1 MTFAR
6 PRFPR
11 FRFALMLA
19 LFAVCAQALLP
30 TLMRWQQSVD
40 PVASAEIC
48 TAFGVK
54 LVAEGGD
61 DGEARPHCPWCVAQ
75 AVIAL
80 PAQAAHAVFALHAE
94 AEAPP
99 GRTDLPLPPVFRRAA
114 PPRAPPLA

>member
-6 PRFPR
+6 PRFR
-11 FRFALMLA
+11 LALMLA
-19 LFAVCAQALLP
+19 LFAVCAQVLLP

-48 TAFGVK
+48 TAFGMK
-54 LVAEGGD
+54 SAAEGSG

-75 AVIAL
+75 AAIAL
-80 PAQAAHAVFALHAE
+80 PSQPAHGVFALHAE

-99 GRTDLPLPPVFRRAA
+99 ARADLPLPPVFRRAA

>member
-6 PRFPR
+6 PR

-19 LFAVCAQALLP
+19 LFAVCAQVLLP
-30 TLMRWQQSVD
+30 TLMRWQQSDD

-54 LVAEGGD
+54 PVAEGSD

-75 AVIAL
+75 AAIAL
-80 PAQAAHAVFALHAE
+80 PSQPAYAVFALHAE

-99 GRTDLPLPPVFRRAA
+99 ARSDLPLPPVFRRAA